1 MKIITKIITYVL
13 SRILIL
19 SGSIYL
25 IYDFIGIDKEKKI
38 ILFNMNLFYLIIA
51 TTFGIISIVYN
62 YKKIMEEEETMDLE
76 NLRIFWIA
84 IYSIFMLVS
93 WIYFINCQI
102 FECNK

>member
-25 IYDFIGIDKEKKI
+25 IYDFIGIDKEKER
-38 ILFNMNLFYLIIA
+38 ILFNMNLSYLAIA
-51 TTFGIISIVYN
+51 TTFGIINIVYT
-62 YKKIMEEEETMDLE
+62 YEKIMESETRDLE
-76 NLRIFWIA
+76 NLRIFWMS
-84 IYSIFMLVS
+84 IYGVFMLVS